1 MHAAVRSSSMPRG
14 ASVEAP
20 RRVVIVVLVDAG
32 HVMRVQRVVSRCEGV
47 ESVLPMPLGRHTQVR
62 IEVVCDVVHA
72 KHVVAEL
79 DACVRKGDIGRLSR
93 FVIDANVRP
102 S

>member
-1 MHAAVRSSSMPRG
+1 MPVVG
-14 ASVEAP
+14 SAGSP
-20 RRVVIVVLVDAG
+20 RHVIVVVLVDAG
-32 HVMRVQRVVSRCEGV
+32 HAMRVQRVVSRCEGV

-62 IEVVCDVVHA
+62 LEVCCDALHA
-72 KHVVAEL
+72 QHVVDEL

-93 FVIDANVRP
+93 FVVDASARP